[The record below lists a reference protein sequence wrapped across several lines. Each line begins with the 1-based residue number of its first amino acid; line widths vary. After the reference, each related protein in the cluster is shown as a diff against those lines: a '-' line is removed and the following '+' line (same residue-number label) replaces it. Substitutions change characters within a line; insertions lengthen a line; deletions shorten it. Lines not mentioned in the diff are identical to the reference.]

1 MRGAKLVLLVI
12 GAGVLSGIAVQAA
25 LAEDY
30 GPFKEQKTKLGNLLV
45 SPTGMTLYTFDKDT
59 PGVSTCTGSCAE
71 RWPPA
76 AATAADKP
84 AGDLTIIK
92 RPDGSL
98 QWADSGK
105 PLYLYQDDHKP
116 GDVTGDG
123 KGSVWHVV
131 KEQ

>member
-1 MRGAKLVLLVI
+1 MRGAKLVLVI
-12 GAGVLSGIAVQAA
+12 GAGVVLSGVAAQAV

-71 RWPPA
+71 HWPPA

-92 RPDGSL
+92 RPDSSL

-123 KGSVWHVV
+123 KGGVWHVV